1 MDRQIKMDKHMDG
14 WMDDLT
20 EQQMDVDIFDSIFL

>member
-1 MDRQIKMDKHMDG
+1 MDGQIKMDKHMDG
-14 WMDDLT
+14 RADELT